1 MKKGRTG
8 ISIIANIVSVVVS
21 VGVSFFLTPFLISS
35 IGKEAYS
42 FYPLANNFV
51 SYMTIITL
59 ALNSMASRFITIEL
73 TKGNTDKAN
82 RYFSSVFYSNIILSA
97 VLIIPMIVIVS
108 LIDHFLNVPDGLLP
122 DVRFMF
128 ALMFCSMLIN
138 LISSVFGV
146 ATFAK
151 ERMDLRAGQDI
162 SVNIIRALLY
172 ILLFSLFRPTI
183 VFLGIVSCMAALL
196 NGGFQFVF
204 SRVLMPECK
213 LRITSFDRG
222 SVFLLIKSGIWNSIN
237 SVGSVL
243 TMSISVL
250 LANTL
255 LGASAAGDLSIIQTL
270 PHLISSVISA
280 VYGVFLSKIA
290 VMYAHGNAKATVEY
304 VKYTQKVLGIICN
317 IPVVI
322 IMILGKYFFKLWV
335 PGENAAYLHILSII
349 TLFPVMIHSCMWT
362 VYGLNVTNNKLKVP
376 AFGLVITGIIS
387 IMSTFILIKTTNLGI
402 YSIAISSSITN
413 GLFYMLFIP
422 IYAARKMD
430 ISGFSFFPTIIKT
443 ILFGFGYLLLTYP
456 LQSVF
461 ESLITNWFMLIF
473 VGGILEIIGVIVY
486 FIVIFNNSERK
497 EVLHAITGIFNK
509 NR

>member
-21 VGVSFFLTPFLISS
+21 VGVSFFLTPFLINS

-204 SRVLMPECK
+204 SRILMPECK

-270 PHLISSVISA
+270 PHLISAVISA

-376 AFGLVITGIIS
+376 ALGLVVTGIFS
-387 IMSTFILIKTTNLGI
+387 IFLTILLIKTTNLGL
-402 YSIAISSSITN
+402 YSISISSSLTN
-413 GLFYMLFIP
+413 GSFYLLFIP
-422 IYAARKMD
+422 IYAAKKMN
-430 ISGFSFFPTIIKT
+430 INAFSFYPSIIKT
-443 ILFGFGYLLLTYP
+443 IVFDILMIIITIP
-456 LQSVF
+456 LQGVF
-461 ESLITNWFMLIF
+461 STVISSWFRLFLI
-473 VGGILEIIGVIVY
+473 GGVLEIICVGLY
-486 FIVIFNNSERK
+486 FIFVFSK
-497 EVLHAITGIFNK
+497 EDRIPLLKSLSFK
-509 NR
+509 Y